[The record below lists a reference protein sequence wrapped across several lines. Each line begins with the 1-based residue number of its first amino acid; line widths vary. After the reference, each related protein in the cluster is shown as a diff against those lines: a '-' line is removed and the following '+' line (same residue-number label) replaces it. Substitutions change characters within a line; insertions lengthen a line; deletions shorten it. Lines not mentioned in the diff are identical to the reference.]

1 MIYIVCECAWNW
13 LVETVTARAILRQD
27 LTVFLYFLSVC
38 VFFNIIIYMRKFT
51 VIFVPAVTTC
61 DRFLCCYCE
70 TCLCR
75 NWPSSEP
82 SWIS

>member
-38 VFFNIIIYMRKFT
+38 VFFNIIYAQIHCNFR
-51 VIFVPAVTTC
+51 A
-61 DRFLCCYCE
+61 CCNN
-70 TCLCR
+70 L
-75 NWPSSEP
+75 
-82 SWIS
+82 